1 MVLSLFYDY
10 YITVITIIIIRYTT
24 INNRDISITSKGI
37 SYMSISF
44 LNSNSN
50 SNNDGIVMMIGS
62 SSPQSFE
69 NLKPFLSK
77 LSFSNSNDD
86 DNDNN
91 DDDNKNVILLGPPA
105 AISFITLGSRYH
117 YHYHYHN
124 VYYYYQFMTRLIK
137 LCSLS

>member
-44 LNSNSN
+44 LNNNSNSN

-91 DDDNKNVILLGPPA
+91 DDDNNNFILLGPPA
-105 AISFITLGSRYH
+105 AISFITLGSR
-117 YHYHYHN
+117 
-124 VYYYYQFMTRLIK
+124 FIIIIIIIMFIITI
-137 LCSLS
+137 SS